1 MQRLTPAELSA
12 WLAEPAEKHP
22 VLLDVREEW
31 EYELGHLPG
40 SVLLPLGQLSA
51 DELEA
56 LDLPPDR
63 PIVAICHHGVR
74 SRMAMQLLAH
84 HGFTQVHD
92 LIGGTDAWSVQID
105 PTLRRY

>member
-1 MQRLTPAELSA
+1 MQRLSAAELSA
-12 WLAEPAEKHP
+12 WLSGPADTHP
-22 VLLDVREEW
+22 ILLDVREEW

-40 SVLLPLGQLSA
+40 SVLLPLGELN
-51 DELEA
+51 EEGLEA

-74 SRMAMQLLAH
+74 SRMAMQLLSH
-84 HGFTQVHD
+84 YGHTKVHD

>member
-1 MQRLTPAELSA
+1 MQRLTPDELSA
-12 WLAEPAEKHP
+12 WLAEPTDCHP
-22 VLLDVREEW
+22 ILLDVREEW

-51 DELEA
+51 DELET
-56 LDLPPDR
+56 LDLQPDQ

-84 HGFTQVHD
+84 YGYTKVYD
-92 LIGGTDAWSVQID
+92 LIGGTDAWSVEID